1 MTRYCTAIYPLW
13 LTRRGTASLP
23 GCIKV
28 LPFNRPSGL
37 PPLHPTTVTIMQ
49 NGTPLSG
56 VSVRLLSKEP
66 SEWPSAGTTDASGKA
81 EIVTYGQFPGVP
93 TGEYMVILSKTE
105 SVSKGDGQSGEGGS
119 GGTTEIFS
127 LIAVEHTKE
136 GTSTLQITVNKG
148 KNATT
153 FDVGEPV
160 RVLVDTIS
168 PGT

>member
-1 MTRYCTAIYPLW
+1 MLAV
-13 LTRRGTASLP
+13 
-23 GCIKV
+23 GCA
-28 LPFNRPSGL
+28 PSNRPDGL

-56 VSVRLLSKEP
+56 VSVRLIAKEP

-81 EIVTYGQFPGVP
+81 NIVTYGQFPGTP
-93 TGEYMVILSKTE
+93 EGEYTIVLSKTE
-105 SVSKGDGQSGEGGS
+105 SVSKGDGQSGEEGS
-119 GGTTEIFS
+119 GGITEIFS

-148 KNATT
+148 KNAETLEI
-153 FDVGEPV
+153 GEPV
-160 RVLVDTIS
+160 RILVDTIK